1 MFLFERNRLLAPCLP
16 AALLL
21 SAAFTLSTYGMPSI
35 ERHSKALVR
44 ARWLVIINDMTS
56 EYKMEDDARATWATI
71 LADDHSMRKFPGLI
85 IEKKNKFYKLEP
97 KTKIHKAEIVKTGK
111 PAHFFEYSVDQLMLQ
126 GLSDSTQSC
135 LYGKSEVAIAQ
146 ATMEDYFKQCE
157 AEDKLPY
164 DQTLKGESDSLRKLC
179 EEIEHRES
187 SSPNET
193 NTEQTNTEQTN
204 TEQTNTEQA
213 NAEQTNPEPTNP
225 EQTSTLDNTGS
236 VEVIMNV
243 LSLVEGFLGLEIV
256 TNEMSPFGAHPGHD
270 RDWLTLNVKPNGPVR
285 IWPKDLPHS
294 VLVTAMSIFDKD
306 ENNGGYKPNKDLPEV
321 IDSTWRKYLQRKV
334 EFNNFILCPTNGGI
348 SYRFGVPYR
357 EQSARGTVDIVDVR
371 GRSLLIA
378 RDEKNR
384 DDFVKLHPKF
394 LPWKKLNFYTVA
406 PDQSAVVYSQRGQLF
421 WKNLDSSMRLLG
433 RIREVNGV
441 QWVNETE
448 VAYDSGSRAWL
459 MRSGF

>member
-1 MFLFERNRLLAPCLP
+1 MFLFERNRFLAPCLP

-44 ARWLVIINDMTS
+44 ARWLVIISDMTS

-71 LADDHSMRKFPGLI
+71 LANDHSMRKFPGLV
-85 IEKKNKFYKLEP
+85 IEKKNKFYKLEHE
-97 KTKIHKAEIVKTGK
+97 TKIYKAEIVKTGK

-126 GLSDSTQSC
+126 GLSDSTKNC
-135 LYGKSEVAIAQ
+135 LYGKSEVAVAQ
-146 ATMEDYFKQCE
+146 AAMENYFKECK

-164 DQTLKGESDSLRKLC
+164 DQTVKGELDSLHKLC
-179 EEIEHRES
+179 EEIGPRES
-187 SSPNET
+187 SSPDET
-193 NTEQTNTEQTN
+193 STEQTSTEQTS
-204 TEQTNTEQA
+204 TEQTSTEQTST
-213 NAEQTNPEPTNP
+213 EQTST

-243 LSLVEGFLGLEIV
+243 LSLVEGFLGLEKV

-270 RDWLTLNVKPNGPVR
+270 REWLTLNLKRNGPVR

-371 GRSLLIA
+371 GSSLLIA

-448 VAYDSGSRAWL
+448 VACDSGSRAWL